1 MSSSQVITT
10 DDGFLKYIEQV
21 NRFRILQPLEE
32 QILLKEYLEG
42 KSLAAAHKLVT
53 SHLRLVV
60 SIAMKFR
67 NYGLPLMDLI
77 SEGNIG
83 LMKAIKK
90 FEPRKGTRLSTY
102 AMWWIKAMIQE
113 YILKSWSMLKISSNI
128 LQKKLFSNVARLKE
142 RIINDVSKNNY
153 KHYVSN
159 SNLQTV
165 SLNNRLSDE
174 SPTELADMIAD
185 QEINQE
191 DRVIATQ
198 ERLLRRKSLK
208 AALRSL
214 NSREKEIL
222 LKRRLATKAQTLGEL
237 SKKFLV
243 SSERIRQI
251 EEAALKKLRKYI
263 CSTTINDISKKCK

>member
-153 KHYVSN
+153 KRYVSN

>member
-1 MSSSQVITT
+1 
-10 DDGFLKYIEQV
+10 
-21 NRFRILQPLEE
+21 
-32 QILLKEYLEG
+32 
-42 KSLAAAHKLVT
+42 
-53 SHLRLVV
+53 
-60 SIAMKFR
+60 
-67 NYGLPLMDLI
+67 
-77 SEGNIG
+77 
-83 LMKAIKK
+83 
-90 FEPRKGTRLSTY
+90 
-102 AMWWIKAMIQE
+102 
-113 YILKSWSMLKISSNI
+113 MLKISSNI